1 MKAEIPHLHPVYITV
16 KASKSLTTK
25 PSETLEPPDKN
36 EILLGCSKH
45 EKREPRTK
53 IRNSLRKLFN
63 ELLLMFLQVSR
74 GEYRNQVEW
83 VYALVFRLVVT

>member
-1 MKAEIPHLHPVYITV
+1 MKAEIPHLHPVCIAV

-36 EILLGCSKH
+36 EILLGCAKH

-53 IRNSLRKLFN
+53 IQDSLSKPFN
-63 ELLLMFLQVSR
+63 ALLLIILQVSW
-74 GEYRNQVEW
+74 GEYRKQNW
-83 VYALVFRLVVT
+83 WDYAPVFRLVIT

>member
-1 MKAEIPHLHPVYITV
+1 MKAEIPHLHPVYIAV

-25 PSETLEPPDKN
+25 PSKTLEPPDKN
-36 EILLGCSKH
+36 EILLGAAKH

-53 IRNSLRKLFN
+53 IRNSLSRAFIGD
-63 ELLLMFLQVSR
+63 LQVSW
-74 GEYRNQVEW
+74 GEYRKSSEW